1 MFQKEF
7 VLEYFRK
14 LFERIEKEKIVRRE
28 LKISLLP
35 NKATVIAGPRRA
47 GKTFLLFSILK
58 EEKNVMYLDLEHSA
72 FRRLSHEDF
81 FEIINLFET
90 YFGGKVEALL
100 IDEVQKIEDWERLIR
115 SLLDSGYKVVA
126 SGSSSKL
133 LSREVATHLRGRA
146 LTYLLL
152 PLSFREYLKFKEVE
166 IKPLLS
172 ISEKVKIMKLL
183 EELLEWGGYPEVVI
197 NWDKKEKI
205 LREYFETILQ
215 LDFIERFKIVNTF
228 IARTI
233 FEFVFQN
240 FSKELSINKI
250 ANYVSSALG
259 ENVKNL
265 VYDYMEKLPE
275 SLTIFWLKKFE
286 KSVYKRKLK
295 GKIYVCDLGL
305 PNLLLVEKDWG
316 KRMENLVFLELLR
329 RNGNIFYWKDYQ
341 GREVDFVVREGLKI
355 KQLIQVTYASSKDEV
370 GKREINALIKASD
383 LLKCENLLCIT
394 WDYENK
400 LKVCNKTIN
409 FIPLWKWLLSDLSST

>member
-1 MFQKEF
+1 M
-7 VLEYFRK
+7 
-14 LFERIEKEKIVRRE
+14 
-28 LKISLLP
+28 
-35 NKATVIAGPRRA
+35 
-47 GKTFLLFSILK
+47 
-58 EEKNVMYLDLEHSA
+58 
-72 FRRLSHEDF
+72 
-81 FEIINLFET
+81 
-90 YFGGKVEALL
+90 L

-133 LSREVATHLRGRA
+133 LSREIATQLRGRA
-146 LTYLLL
+146 LTYFLL

-172 ISEKVKIMKLL
+172 TSEKVKIMKLL
-183 EELLEWGGYPEVVI
+183 EELLEWGGYPEIAI

-259 ENVKNL
+259 KNVKNL

-275 SLTIFWLKKFE
+275 SLTVFWLKKFE

-316 KRMENLVFLELLR
+316 RRMENLVFLELLR

-370 GKREINALIKASD
+370 EKREINALIKASD
-383 LLKCENLLCIT
+383 LLKCKNLLCIT

-409 FIPLWKWLLSDLSST
+409 FIPLWKWLLSDLSFT